1 MMDWT
6 SNSGLTDQQVAL
18 MRDYVAEREK
28 EREHLVI
35 HLSGAHAYGF
45 PSPDSDLD
53 LKAIHV
59 APTASLLGLQV
70 PQPSC
75 GEIRTIE
82 GVEMDYTSNELGPV
96 LASMLKGNGNYLER
110 VLGTTAP
117 LSSPLVEEL
126 RPLALASLSRR
137 CAVHYRGFA
146 EQQRQSLTRKPTVKR
161 LLYVLRTLLTG
172 LHALLARQ
180 IVPHLPTL
188 AREHGVEG
196 VDALVL
202 RKQAGEQT
210 QLDRQTSDQWGA
222 RVEAL
227 FTRLD
232 EARDRSVLPR
242 DPANEADVA
251 DWLLSVRRRRFD

>member
-1 MMDWT
+1 MTDWT
-6 SNSGLTDQQVAL
+6 SNAGLTDHQVAL
-18 MRDYVAEREK
+18 MRVYVAEREK
-28 EREHLVI
+28 EREHVVV

-59 APTASLLGLQV
+59 APTATLLGLQV
-70 PQPSC
+70 PQASC

-117 LSSPLVEEL
+117 LASALVEEL

-172 LHALLARQ
+172 LHAMLATE
-180 IVPHLPTL
+180 IVPHLPSL
-188 AREHGVEG
+188 AREHGLDG
-196 VDALVL
+196 VDELVS

-210 QLDRQTSDQWGA
+210 QLDRATSEHWGA
-222 RVEAL
+222 RLEAL
-227 FTRLD
+227 FARLD
-232 EARDRSVLPR
+232 EARDRSVLP
-242 DPANEADVA
+242 PHPTNEAEVA
-251 DWLLSVRRRRFD
+251 AWLLSVRRRRFD

>member
-6 SNSGLTDQQVAL
+6 NDAGLTEHQVRL
-18 MRDYVAEREK
+18 MRAYVAEREA
-28 EREHLVI
+28 EREHVVI

-59 APTASLLGLQV
+59 APTAALLGLQL

-96 LASMLKGNGNYLER
+96 LASILKGNGNYLER
-110 VLGTTAP
+110 VLGSTTP
-117 LSSPLVEEL
+117 LSSPLLAEL

-172 LHALLARQ
+172 VHAMAARA

-188 AREHGVEG
+188 AHEHGVAG
-196 VDALVL
+196 VEELIA

-210 QLDRQTSDQWGA
+210 ELDRQTAQDWGT

-227 FTRLD
+227 FERLD

-242 DPANEADVA
+242 DPVNADELA
-251 DWLLSVRRRRFD
+251 DWLLSVRRRRFQ